1 MIIVSKIWE
10 EFQMLRFLIAAVT
23 GMLATFA
30 IADPVED
37 FYRNKTIRIVVGMN
51 PPDQHDNDARALSRY
66 MGKYLP
72 GNPSLIVQNMPGAGS
87 LKAVQ
92 FLATVGE
99 RDGSMIGIAQRGMM
113 MMPLLGYTDAKF
125 DPTKFSWIGTRA
137 GETSIAAMWHQSATR
152 SFEDATRR
160 ETITPSTGG
169 GADSI
174 TLPAIYNETLGT
186 KFKVITGYSGGGD
199 MNLALERGEADGR
212 VGWSVGAMRGT
223 KEDWF
228 RDKKLNIILQH
239 GLRPNP
245 VLPGVPLAQNLAK
258 NEADRQLLELF
269 AARQEIGFP
278 VFGPPGIPADRVKA
292 LRAAYQKTM
301 QDPAYVNEV
310 KLMNVEL
317 DPLTGEEMQ
326 ALVDKIYSYSPE
338 VVSRAREILAKAGA
352 IPK

>member
-1 MIIVSKIWE
+1 
-10 EFQMLRFLIAAVT
+10 MLRCAIAALSAV
-23 GMLATFA
+23 LVSAA
-30 IADPVED
+30 CADPVED
-37 FYRNKTIRIVVGMN
+37 FYKNKTLKIIVGMN
-51 PPDQHDNDARALSRY
+51 PPDQHDNDARSLSRH

-72 GNPSLIVQNMPGAGS
+72 GNPSIIVQNMPGAGS

-92 FLATVGE
+92 YLASVAE
-99 RDGSMIGIAQRGMM
+99 RDGTAIGIAQRGMM

-125 DPTKFSWIGTRA
+125 DPVKFTWIGTRA
-137 GETSIAAMWHQSATR
+137 GETSIAVMWHESATKNMD
-152 SFEDATRR
+152 DAMRR

-223 KEDWF
+223 KEEWF
-228 RDKKLNIILQH
+228 RDKKVNVILQH
-239 GLRPNP
+239 GLRPSP

-292 LRAAYQKTM
+292 LREAYQKTM
-301 QDPAYVNEV
+301 KDSVYIDEI
-310 KLMNVEL
+310 KKMNVEL
-317 DPLTGEEMQ
+317 DPLSGEEMQ
-326 ALVDKIYSYSPE
+326 ALVDKIYAYSPE
-338 VVSRAREILAKAGA
+338 VVSRARTILMKAGA